1 MARRR
6 ARNAR
11 PRRLPLAIGLTLILA
26 GLITVAANAAEG
38 YGLFDRLIAG
48 AALTTAR
55 DKAARALRESWPGL
69 ALIVAGGSI
78 VLLGRARRGR

>member
-6 ARNAR
+6 TRYAR

-26 GLITVAANAAEG
+26 GLIAVGARAADG

-55 DKAARALRESWPGL
+55 DKAARALRESWPGI
-69 ALIVAGGSI
+69 ALIAAGGSV

>member
-55 DKAARALRESWPGL
+55 DKAARALRESWPGV
-69 ALIVAGGSI
+69 ALITAGGAI